1 MILFYDSLGHDVTD
15 WQISSS
21 YLKVLGL
28 EEVWIFEQK
37 YHILEKKKKDLGI
50 NKNLLLRFGE

>member
-37 YHILEKKKKDLGI
+37 YHILEKKKKKTWVSTRI
-50 NKNLLLRFGE
+50 CY